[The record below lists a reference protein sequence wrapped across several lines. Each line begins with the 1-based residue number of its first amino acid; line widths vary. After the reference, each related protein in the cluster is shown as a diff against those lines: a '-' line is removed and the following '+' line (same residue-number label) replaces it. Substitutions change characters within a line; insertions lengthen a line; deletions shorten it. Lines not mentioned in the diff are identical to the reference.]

1 MEKIAFKIIVLIF
14 SLLGL
19 IPKHW
24 GDWLGCLLGRV
35 FYIVDAKH
43 RKIAIQNLTYA
54 FDKDSSQTR
63 ELSLKVFENL
73 GKVLFEIAWSLR
85 LEEEGFFKYF
95 KIKGLSHI
103 RDAYQKGK
111 GVLILTA
118 HYGNWELLSIIGA
131 MMGYPLS
138 VVYRPIDFKPL
149 NQFIVNYRIRFGGKL
164 IHRRNALRKI
174 LSGLSR
180 GELVVL
186 LLDQS
191 VDWYEGVF
199 VDFFGHRTCTNK
211 GMALLALK
219 TEAPVVPAFLI
230 REKFG
235 FTGKFLPEIPL
246 TKTGDKTKD
255 LEINTEK
262 YNKVIESVVCQYP
275 EQWFWVHR
283 RWKTRP
289 FSPWPRRIKK

>member
-1 MEKIAFKIIVLIF
+1 MEKIAFKIIVLCF
-14 SLLGL
+14 SFLGI

-24 GDWLGCLLGRV
+24 GDRLGCLLGRV
-35 FYIVDAKH
+35 FYILDAKH

-73 GKVLFEIAWSLR
+73 GKILFEIAWSLR

-95 KIKGLSHI
+95 KIDGLSHI

-131 MMGYPLS
+131 MMGYPFS
-138 VVYRPIDFKPL
+138 VVYRPLDFKPL
-149 NQFIVNYRIRFGGKL
+149 NQFVVNYRNRFGGKL

-174 LSGLSR
+174 LRGLSR

-186 LLDQS
+186 LMDQS

-255 LEINTEK
+255 LEINTKK
-262 YNKVIESVVCQYP
+262 YNKVIESVVRQYP

>member
-1 MEKIAFKIIVLIF
+1 MEKIAFKFIVLCF
-14 SLLGL
+14 SLLSL
-19 IPKHW
+19 IPKH
-24 GDWLGCLLGRV
+24 
-35 FYIVDAKH
+35 
-43 RKIAIQNLTYA
+43 
-54 FDKDSSQTR
+54 
-63 ELSLKVFENL
+63 
-73 GKVLFEIAWSLR
+73 
-85 LEEEGFFKYF
+85 
-95 KIKGLSHI
+95 
-103 RDAYQKGK
+103 
-111 GVLILTA
+111 
-118 HYGNWELLSIIGA
+118 
-131 MMGYPLS
+131 
-138 VVYRPIDFKPL
+138 
-149 NQFIVNYRIRFGGKL
+149 
-164 IHRRNALRKI
+164 
-174 LSGLSR
+174 R
-180 GELVVL
+180 GELFVL

-191 VDWYEGVF
+191 VDCYEGVF

-211 GMALLALK
+211 GMVLLALK

-262 YNKVIESVVCQYP
+262 YNKVIESVVRQYP